1 MFLCECAYSKIKHWE
16 GVVPVVEQDK
26 MHWTFFDLVNGKL
39 VPFEDCRDDVTVQ
52 YAGHGLPLT
61 SKQVEILAKKF
72 KSSKDE

>member
-1 MFLCECAYSKIKHWE
+1 MFLCECVYSKIKHWE
-16 GVVPVVEQDK
+16 GVVPVAEQDK
-26 MHWTFFDLVNGKL
+26 MHWTFFDLVNGKW

-61 SKQVEILAKKF
+61 SQQVESLAKKF